1 MRSILSVSLLLIC
14 SLAWADASH
23 SIVIA
28 PGVTYLQE
36 ITNSP
41 QPLVINLL
49 KIDMHRRGVKVEC
62 GQADGAV
69 TLAGAARGRETVVQI
84 ARREHA
90 LAGVN
95 ANFFPFTGEP
105 IGLAI
110 RNGALYSLPEGGW
123 PCLGIGPEGARMDS
137 LHFQADVTLPDG
149 TALPITG
156 LDHTLQKN
164 GLTLFTADYRAETAV
179 SENTEVFGLKDLTG
193 LPLHSGTKAA
203 GSIFEIKQFTKGAG
217 IPPGGE
223 HAVLL
228 AATGEAVQAAM
239 SGLKIGGKLTLMCSL
254 IPDRLKDT
262 SFWQNVHQ
270 GVSGGSWL
278 LRDGKIYQNGVKE
291 GFDKTYF
298 VNYHH
303 PRTAAGITRNGDLLL
318 LTVDGRVPWSAG
330 VSLDKLAAILQRF
343 GAIEAM
349 NMDGGGSTTMEV
361 GGEVVN
367 DPSDGEARPVAAALL
382 VGEAN
387 QETAPRMSSDKILAT
402 GGNPMHLTAGL
413 APLTL
418 QFDDTEDQTPVLWG
432 TENGGGFVSQDG
444 IFRSITAGTGNILA
458 RKGGLASSLKVK
470 VYAGPVVRIKTLFR
484 SSSRSGV
491 KKLML
496 QITAFDEWGNP
507 VPYVHIKVTATGAL
521 LPEQLI
527 TDGNGRAET
536 AVKWN
541 LSGGS
546 SSTITLSVNKIQSKI
561 KLP

>member
-14 SLAWADASH
+14 SMAWADASH
-23 SIVIA
+23 SVVIA

-41 QPLVINLL
+41 HPLVINLL

-69 TLAGAARGRETVVQI
+69 TLAGAASGRETVVQI

-110 RNGALYSLPEGGW
+110 RNGSLYSLPEGGW

-137 LHFQADVTLPDG
+137 LHFHAEVTLPDG

-179 SENTEVFGLKDLTG
+179 SERTEVFGLKDITG
-193 LPLHSGTKAA
+193 FPLHSGTKAA
-203 GSIFEIKQFTKGAG
+203 GSIFEIRQFTKGAG

-228 AATGEAVQAAM
+228 AVTGETVQAAM
-239 SGLKIGGKLTLMCSL
+239 SGLKIGDKLTLRCSL
-254 IPDRLKDT
+254 VPDKPEDL
-262 SFWQNVHQ
+262 SFWQNVQQ

-303 PRTAAGITRNGDLLL
+303 PRTAAGITQNGDLLL

-330 VSLDKLAAILQRF
+330 VTLDELAAILQRF

-361 GGEVVN
+361 DGEVVN

-387 QETAPRMSSDKILAT
+387 REMAPRMSSDKILAT
-402 GGNPMHLTAGL
+402 GGHPMHLSAGL
-413 APLTL
+413 SPLTL
-418 QFDDTEDQTPVLWG
+418 QFDDTEDQGPVLWG

-458 RKGGLASSLKVK
+458 RKGRLASSLKVK

-484 SSSRSGV
+484 SVSIRGA
-491 KKLML
+491 KQLTL
-496 QITAFDEWGNP
+496 QITALDEWGNP
-507 VPYVHIKVTATGAL
+507 VPYVHIKVTATGAQ
-521 LPEQLI
+521 LPDQLI
-527 TDGNGRAET
+527 TDGNGRTET

-561 KLP
+561 KPP